1 MFNIRRGSAPR
12 RAAQQA
18 GLARRPRDFLRTG
31 FALHTTGYK
40 PFRSQSL
47 PGARPSRASAGKAL
61 QPRGHRAAAHARWAA
76 SPGPHGSQSQRSGG
90 RSGHMALRAAA
101 TCPVRAAQKR
111 KRRYGPRPSATSLSA
126 AVERSLREPQ
136 AGGGAHA
143 RSAGRGRRDGGSV
156 SVSTP
161 CGAARRSP
169 LVTRSVLN
177 PCGQGV
183 RCRGGH
189 GLPSAGPLPKA
200 SGGNAPWAGTPR
212 GCAAGARGRA
222 AGCPG

>member
-18 GLARRPRDFLRTG
+18 GLSRTPRDFLRTG
-31 FALHTTGYK
+31 FALNTTGSK
-40 PFRSQSL
+40 PFRSPSL
-47 PGARPSRASAGKAL
+47 PGARHRRASAGTAL

-76 SPGPHGSQSQRSGG
+76 SPGLHGSQSPRSGG
-90 RSGHMALRAAA
+90 RSGRVALRAAA
-101 TCPVRAAQKR
+101 TCPMRAAEKR
-111 KRRYGPRPSATSLSA
+111 KRLYGPRPSATSLSA

-143 RSAGRGRRDGGSV
+143 RSAGRGSRHGGSV
-156 SVSTP
+156 SVWTP

-169 LVTRSVLN
+169 PVTRSVLN

-183 RCRGGH
+183 RRRGGH
-189 GLPSAGPLPKA
+189 GASFAGPLPKA